1 MGKRGG
7 PPAADQSPQDQ
18 PHPGVLVPCPSP
30 TELWVTSPSPRLLA
44 RVSLSLWLR
53 LSRSGP
59 SGLLSDRDG
68 GREAGGGGGSED
80 EEEGSLPGPA
90 QQAASQT
97 STSQFGTLI
106 KEFGGPSAF

>member
-1 MGKRGG
+1 MSPALPPRSFGSLAPLHVSWPGSPSASGSGSVVQVHLVYSLIEMGAGKR
-7 PPAADQSPQDQ
+7 
-18 PHPGVLVPCPSP
+18 V
-30 TELWVTSPSPRLLA
+30 
-44 RVSLSLWLR
+44 
-53 LSRSGP
+53 
-59 SGLLSDRDG
+59 
-68 GREAGGGGGSED
+68 GGGGSED